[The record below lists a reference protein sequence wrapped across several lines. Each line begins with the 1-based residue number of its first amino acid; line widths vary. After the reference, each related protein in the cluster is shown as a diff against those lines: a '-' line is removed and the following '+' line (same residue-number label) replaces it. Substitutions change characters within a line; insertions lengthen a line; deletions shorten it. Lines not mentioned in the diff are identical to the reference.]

1 LTAATFAG
9 TTFAGFAF
17 VLTGLPG
24 AARIVLA
31 WLLAFAL
38 VALRA
43 ASRRALERWGRVR
56 GRLARTPSDA
66 SASLG
71 RAFLLVD
78 FLARD
83 RSSPLD
89 VLLMAR

>member
-31 WLLAFAL
+31 WLLAFAF

-43 ASRRALERWGRVR
+43 ASRRALER
-56 GRLARTPSDA
+56 
-66 SASLG
+66 
-71 RAFLLVD
+71 
-78 FLARD
+78 
-83 RSSPLD
+83 
-89 VLLMAR
+89 